1 MESEEPKIT
10 FESIMRN
17 WNARYNYGAKAQA
30 QQSPK
35 VRALNATMRNP
46 ETPAGTYPVFEA
58 YLGVDVIEK
67 ATQLKRERKQKRK
80 AFWKKKA
87 LWVAIGVPTLLI
99 AGLLLIGSANVI
111 NAMNV
116 FANVEHRPAS
126 SNTVT
131 ATETPRSTAT
141 ETVAPTPTTTAAPST
156 TPGST
161 AVAVAEG
168 TVTATGE
175 AAAQEQKHCLT
186 TPTKSPFLDGNGAL
200 HYGKGTGRDAYYVPA
215 NEDCGVRYTA
225 EDGSSGS
232 AEATADSNSVG
243 LLVFTLVVGLGAIFV
258 VLLWGKILLDNP

>member
-35 VRALNATMRNP
+35 MRALNATMRNP

-67 ATQLKRERKQKRK
+67 ATRLKRERKQKRK
-80 AFWKKKA
+80 AFWKKTA
-87 LWVAIGVPTLLI
+87 LWVAIGVPVSLIVALLVIGAINFTSSVKQEQLTTPSI
-99 AGLLLIGSANVI
+99 A
-111 NAMNV
+111 
-116 FANVEHRPAS
+116 
-126 SNTVT
+126 
-131 ATETPRSTAT
+131 ATGTPRATAT

-243 LLVFTLVVGLGAIFV
+243 LLVFTLVIGLGAIFV
-258 VLLWGKILLDNP
+258 VLLWGKILIDNP

>member
-58 YLGVDVIEK
+58 YLGVDAVEK

-80 AFWKKKA
+80 AFWKKTA
-87 LWVAIGVPTLLI
+87 RWVAIGVPVSLIVALLVIGTINFTSSVKQEQLTTPSI
-99 AGLLLIGSANVI
+99 AA
-111 NAMNV
+111 
-116 FANVEHRPAS
+116 
-126 SNTVT
+126 TVT
-131 ATETPRSTAT
+131 PRATAT

-161 AVAVAEG
+161 AVAVAKG

>member
-30 QQSPK
+30 KQSPK

-58 YLGVDVIEK
+58 YLGVDAIEK
-67 ATQLKRERKQKRK
+67 ATQFKRERKQKRK
-80 AFWKKKA
+80 AFWKKTA
-87 LWVAIGVPTLLI
+87 LWVAIGVPVSLIVTLLVIGAINFTSSMKREQVTAPSI
-99 AGLLLIGSANVI
+99 AAT
-111 NAMNV
+111 ATPR
-116 FANVEHRPAS
+116 A
-126 SNTVT
+126 T
-131 ATETPRSTAT
+131 ATETSTPTAT
-141 ETVAPTPTTTAAPST
+141 PTSTSTTVAVT
-156 TPGST
+156 
-161 AVAVAEG
+161 EG
-168 TVTATGE
+168 TATATGE
-175 AAAQEQKHCLT
+175 AAAQEQKHCLS

-225 EDGSSGS
+225 EDGASGS
-232 AEATADSNSVG
+232 ADATADSNSVG

>member
-80 AFWKKKA
+80 AFWKKTA
-87 LWVAIGVPTLLI
+87 LWVAIGIPTLLI
-99 AGLLLIGSANVI
+99 AGFLLIGSANVI

-131 ATETPRSTAT
+131 TTETPRATAT
-141 ETVAPTPTTTAAPST
+141 ETVAPTPTVTTTPSST
-156 TPGST
+156 TSST
-161 AVAVAEG
+161 TVVGAEG
-168 TVTATGE
+168 ATTATGE
-175 AAAQEQKHCLT
+175 AITQEQKHCLT

-232 AEATADSNSVG
+232 AEATADSNSAG
-243 LLVFTLVVGLGAIFV
+243 LLVFTLAIGLGVILV

>member
-17 WNARYNYGAKAQA
+17 WNARYNYGAKAQT
-30 QQSPK
+30 QQPPK

-80 AFWKKKA
+80 AFWKKTA
-87 LWVAIGVPTLLI
+87 LWVAIGVPVSLIVALLVIGAINFTSSVKKEQLTTPSI
-99 AGLLLIGSANVI
+99 AA
-111 NAMNV
+111 
-116 FANVEHRPAS
+116 
-126 SNTVT
+126 TVT
-131 ATETPRSTAT
+131 PRATAT

-156 TPGST
+156 TPGSAT
-161 AVAVAEG
+161 VAVAEG

-225 EDGSSGS
+225 EDGASGS
-232 AEATADSNSVG
+232 ADATADSNSVG
-243 LLVFTLVVGLGAIFV
+243 LLVFTLVVGLGSIFV